1 MASRAEQVLERVI
14 DAVPRLMPETTVL
27 DSWTEGDDVF
37 CLVYRQARYDW
48 PLGLRRR
55 VPPEWSIDGLV
66 QEVVI
71 CELEEPLGSLMPTL
85 QPDAA
90 GVRWWS
96 GNPPE
101 WSVPR

>member
-1 MASRAEQVLERVI
+1 M
-14 DAVPRLMPETTVL
+14 DAVPRLMPATTVL
-27 DSWTEGDDVF
+27 DSWTEGEDVF

-55 VPPEWSIDGLV
+55 VPPGWSIDGLV
-66 QEVVI
+66 QEVI
-71 CELEEPLGSLMPTL
+71 MCELEEPLGNLEVTL
-85 QPDAA
+85 QADDA

-96 GNPPE
+96 GNSPE